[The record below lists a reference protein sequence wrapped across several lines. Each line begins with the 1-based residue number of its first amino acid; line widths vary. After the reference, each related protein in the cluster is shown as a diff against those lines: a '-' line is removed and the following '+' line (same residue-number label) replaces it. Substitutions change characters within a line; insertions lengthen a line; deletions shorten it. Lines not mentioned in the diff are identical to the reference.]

1 MKGVDTMKFTLA
13 QARMLSGL
21 TQRQIAE
28 MLGVSE
34 KTYIQYEK
42 YRKVLDMKQAF
53 DFSHFTGISM
63 NEIIFFDGQLQN
75 FCTNT
80 KEVGV

>member
-1 MKGVDTMKFTLA
+1 MKFTLA

-21 TQRQIAE
+21 TQRQIAD

-42 YRKVLDMKQAF
+42 YRKILDMKQAF
-53 DFSHFTGISM
+53 DFSQYTGIDM
-63 NEIIFFDGQLQN
+63 NDLIFFEGQLQN

-80 KEVGV
+80 KKVEV